1 MSGLNFYQLI
11 DYIKELKTFF
21 HKEYE
26 TSDSSL
32 SIIEQ
37 IMIKDADFSNTTS
50 LTKQLETESLKFMN
64 ELKEGLKS

>member
-1 MSGLNFYQLI
+1 MSGLNYHQLI
-11 DYIKELKTFF
+11 DYMKELKTFF

-26 TSDSSL
+26 TSDSNI

-37 IMIKDADFSNTTS
+37 TIIKYADFSNTTS

-64 ELKEGLKS
+64 ELKEKLKS

>member
-50 LTKQLETESLKFMN
+50 LTKQLETESMKFVN
-64 ELKEGLKS
+64 ELKEKLKS